1 MNAGTTLAVG
11 VGLGLALLVI
21 GLRARAAQAAPALD
35 MGLEDGFFDEGP
47 GSVDLIPTEDQQQT
61 ATLLESVGNA
71 FDFSSAFAPAPVGD
85 EQQNL
90 RAFLDMIAYSEGTAS
105 DPDSGYR
112 TMFGHRL
119 MNSYADH
126 PRQLFTF
133 TNSRGEQLKT
143 SAAGRYQFLQGTW
156 DELRAKLGL
165 QDFGPASQDAA
176 CVELIRQRGALD
188 DVKAGRLTQAISK
201 CAKTWASLPGAGY
214 AQPERRL
221 SQLMAAYASAGGSN
235 SEA

>member
-1 MNAGTTLAVG
+1 MNSGTALLIGA
-11 VGLGLALLVI
+11 GLGLGLIAIAL
-21 GLRARAAQAAPALD
+21 RSRAAQAAPALD
-35 MGLEDGFFDEGP
+35 LEPGYFDEAP

-61 ATLLESVGNA
+61 PTMLESVGTA

-105 DPDSGYR
+105 DPDGGYR

-165 QDFGPASQDAA
+165 QDFSPASQDAA
-176 CVELIRQRGALD
+176 CIELIRQRGALD
-188 DVKAGRLTQAISK
+188 DVKAGRVALAISK

-214 AQPERRL
+214 AQPERKL
-221 SQLMAAYASAGGSN
+221 SQLMAAYSSAGGYT